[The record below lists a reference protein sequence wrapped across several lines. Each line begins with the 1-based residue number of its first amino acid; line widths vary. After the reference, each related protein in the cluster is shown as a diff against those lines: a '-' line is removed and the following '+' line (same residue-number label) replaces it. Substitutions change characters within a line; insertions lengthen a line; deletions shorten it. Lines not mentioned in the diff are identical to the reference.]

1 MILFFPESVS
11 AEILR
16 CYANMVKAF
25 NFVVNQLPLIYQ
37 CNPCPIVVTSVV
49 NVLGA
54 VPRPL

>member
-1 MILFFPESVS
+1 MF
-11 AEILR
+11 
-16 CYANMVKAF
+16 KAF